1 MNLTTLFLIY
11 LKMISQFL
19 NEFITIDII
28 LISFIF
34 ILLVILAIVIFIQLL
49 WDSA

>member
-1 MNLTTLFLIY
+1 
-11 LKMISQFL
+11 MISQFL